1 MAIHTVQLLNINDLD
16 LLIFL
21 LSIKSI
27 HQTDEMRKS
36 FDKISTMYI
45 FNDLLILDV

>member
-1 MAIHTVQLLNINDLD
+1 MTTHNIQLRNINDLD

-21 LSIKSI
+21 LSIESI

-45 FNDLLILDV
+45 LNDLLILDV

>member
-1 MAIHTVQLLNINDLD
+1 MTTHTVQLLNINDLD
-16 LLIFL
+16 LPILL

-27 HQTDEMRKS
+27 HQTDEMRES

-45 FNDLLILDV
+45 LNDLLILDV

>member
-1 MAIHTVQLLNINDLD
+1 MTTHNIQLRNINDLD
-16 LLIFL
+16 LPIFL

-27 HQTDEMRKS
+27 LQTDEMRKS

-45 FNDLLILDV
+45 LNDLFILDV